1 MSDVA
6 VVVCTRN
13 RPVLLRRAL
22 ASLAAQTLAR
32 NRYEIVVVDNG
43 DGSGA
48 VVAQEADA
56 DLILRVAEPGVS
68 RTRNTGWRAATAPRL
83 AFLDDDA
90 EADPDWLELGLEIL
104 ARSGATST
112 GGPILPLYDA
122 QPPPWFRDEYELRT
136 WGDEERLLVPGES
149 FSGSNLF
156 LIREVLDAIGGFDD
170 RLGMRADEIAVGE
183 EPLFFE
189 QLWRR
194 SDTCVIYS
202 PRLIVRH
209 RVPPLKT
216 TVGYQLRRAAAAGE
230 AWAMQSSSGR
240 HDFGRATRDASAVPV
255 LTGRALLRLRRPWQR
270 WAVEELGPVAGRIGS
285 FRGALR

>member
-13 RPVLLRRAL
+13 RPALLRRAL
-22 ASLAAQTLAR
+22 ASLAEQTLAR
-32 NRYEIVVVDNG
+32 DRYQIVVADNG

-48 VVAQEADA
+48 AVAKDAEA

-68 RTRNTGWRAATAPRL
+68 RTRNAGWRAATAPRL

-90 EADPDWLELGLEIL
+90 EADPAWLELGLQIL
-104 ARSGATST
+104 DRSGAIST

-122 QPPPWFRDEYELRT
+122 PPPAWFRDEYELRT

-156 LIREVLDAIGGFDD
+156 LIRDVLDAIGGFDD

-189 QLWRR
+189 HLWRR
-194 SDTCVIYS
+194 SDPRVVYS

-209 RVPPLKT
+209 RVGLVKM

-230 AWAMQSSSGR
+230 AWAIQRSSGR
-240 HDFGRATRDASAVPV
+240 RDFGRATRDASAVPV

>member
-13 RPVLLRRAL
+13 RPALLRRAL
-22 ASLAAQTLAR
+22 ASLAVQTLAR
-32 NRYEIVVVDNG
+32 DRYEIVVVDNG

-48 VVAQEADA
+48 AVAQEEHA
-56 DLILRVAEPGVS
+56 DLILRVAESGVS
-68 RTRNTGWRAATAPRL
+68 RTRNAGWRAATAPRL

-90 EADPDWLELGLEIL
+90 EADPDWLELGLQIL
-104 ARSGATST
+104 DRSGTTSA

-122 QPPPWFRDEYELRT
+122 PPPPWFRDEYELRT
-136 WGDEERLLVPGES
+136 WGEDERLLVPGES

-156 LIREVLDAIGGFDD
+156 LIRDVLDAIGGFDD
-170 RLGMRADEIAVGE
+170 RLGMRADEFAVGE

-189 QLWRR
+189 HLWRR
-194 SDTCVIYS
+194 SDTRVVYS

-209 RVPPLKT
+209 RVAPVKT
-216 TVGYQLRRAAAAGE
+216 TVAYQLRRAAAAGE
-230 AWAMQSSSGR
+230 AWAIQSSPGR
-240 HDFGRATRDASAVPV
+240 RDFGRATRDASAIPV
-255 LTGRALLRLRRPWQR
+255 LTGRALLRLGRPWQR